1 LKTLAQYISIHLL
14 AILALTFTAGIACS
28 PFLSQFYNFSTTF
41 TVATALLSGVALIL
55 FLRHREKSVLL
66 LLPFMALATG
76 YFHGLSSLQPPSVNQ
91 HIYQQINRPIEAVIT
106 GYVDEMVTF
115 DGKMS
120 KIIITLYS
128 LQKKDMQFQK
138 PANGKVR
145 LSFQGRWPD
154 TILPGDLVIVRA
166 DLKRPRSFQ
175 TPGVFDYAR
184 FLAQKDIWITGF
196 IRSPLYIDRLSDNAT
211 TLHHVTYW
219 PERLRTHIGNY
230 LDHNLSKKFSSIYR
244 ALLLGDRSRVSRS
257 NLELFKASGTF
268 HILAISGLHLA
279 VIATLLYIICYWL
292 LSRSETLLLR
302 FSVRK
307 IVAVLIIPIL
317 IGYALLAGLNS
328 PVTRAVIMST
338 IVLIALCTNRMK
350 SPAPLVGAA
359 AIIILIFDPQ
369 QLFTVSFQLSFAAI
383 LGILF
388 IFPILQKLLPET
400 LHPSYK
406 QTSTRHK
413 AYRYLSS
420 AFLVSLAATLTT
432 SPFSIAAFNRIST
445 IGPLANLIIEPLIC
459 LWCLPAGI
467 LALPFMWF
475 SPSIANF
482 FLSFGT
488 LGINISLKIAEFITQ
503 WPWVSMYL
511 PSPPLRHN
519 ILYFLVLYS
528 FVILAVNHAKYK
540 KKVLLC
546 SCILLFSVFILDL
559 LRPTENN
566 RLPVIT
572 FIDVGQGSATVI
584 ETSTAVTLID
594 SGGSSW
600 SDISVGES
608 VVAPFLW
615 SKGIYR
621 IDNIVVT
628 HPDADH
634 YNGIRYIIEHFSPS
648 HLWLR
653 DVHGH
658 DRHYKSLVR
667 FARQRGVTIQIPDYG
682 DLLENHE
689 MNLEC
694 LANLKEDPKL
704 NNQRNK
710 TSNSSL
716 ILKACFKDTCF
727 LFPGDINTSMEQSL
741 LNKEINLQAT
751 VLLGA
756 HHGSKTSNSTEFLDA
771 VKPEYAI
778 VSAAASNKGY
788 FPHKSFLHNCK
799 ERNISVLSTAQNG
812 TIEFTIKS
820 NNLSIRT
827 AQKLSNNPLYP
838 LVLKPL
844 SSHKQLTAAVIG
856 KM

>member
-1 LKTLAQYISIHLL
+1 MKTLAQYISTHLL
-14 AILALTFTAGIACS
+14 AILALTFSAGIVCS
-28 PFLSQFYNFSTTF
+28 PFFNQSYNISTTF
-41 TVATALLSGVALIL
+41 TVATALLSGVTLVL
-55 FLRHREKSVLL
+55 FLRHREKAVLL
-66 LLPFMALATG
+66 LLPLITLATG
-76 YFHGLSSLQPPSVNQ
+76 YFHGLSSLQPPSSSQ
-91 HIYQQINRPIEAVIT
+91 HIYQQINRPTEAVIT

-138 PANGKVR
+138 PARGKVR
-145 LSFQGRWPD
+145 LSFQGRWPA

-166 DLKRPRSFQ
+166 NLKRPRSFY
-175 TPGVFDYAR
+175 TPGVFDYER

-196 IRSPLYIDRLSDNAT
+196 IRSPLYIESLTDNT
-211 TLHHVTYW
+211 TTFQHVKYG

-230 LDHNLSKKFSSIYR
+230 LDHNLSEKFSSIYR
-244 ALLLGDRSRVSRS
+244 ALLLGDRSGVSRS
-257 NLELFKASGTF
+257 DLELFKASGTF

-307 IVAVLIIPIL
+307 IVAALIIPIL

-359 AIIILIFDPQ
+359 ALIILIFDPQ

-383 LGILF
+383 IGILF
-388 IFPILQKLLPET
+388 IFPILQKILPET
-400 LHPSYK
+400 LPPSEK

-413 AYRYLSS
+413 VFRYLSS

-432 SPFSIAAFNRIST
+432 SPFSISTFNRIST

-459 LWCLPAGI
+459 LWCLPSGI
-467 LALPFMWF
+467 LSLPFMWL
-475 SPSIANF
+475 SPAIANL

-488 LGINISLKIAEFITQ
+488 LGIDISLKIAEFITQ
-503 WPWVSMYL
+503 WPWVSIYL
-511 PSPPLRHN
+511 PNPPLRHN

-528 FVILAVNHAKYK
+528 VVILAFNHSKCK
-540 KKVLLC
+540 KAVILG
-546 SCILLFSVFILDL
+546 SCILIFSVLGFDL
-559 LRPTENN
+559 LRPTESK
-566 RLPVIT
+566 RFPVIT

-584 ETSTAVTLID
+584 ETSKAVTLID

-634 YNGIRYIIEHFSPS
+634 YNGIHYIIEHFSPA

-658 DRHYKSLVR
+658 DHHYKSLVK
-667 FARQRGVTIQIPDYG
+667 FARQRGVAIQIPDYG
-682 DLLENHE
+682 DLLENDE
-689 MNLEC
+689 MSLEC
-694 LANLKEDPKL
+694 LANLKEDPTF

-716 ILKACFKDTCF
+716 IMKACIESTCF
-727 LFPGDINTSMEQSL
+727 LFPGDINISMEQSL
-741 LNKEINLQAT
+741 LSKEIDLQSN
-751 VLLGA
+751 VLLAA
-756 HHGSKTSNSTEFLDA
+756 HHGSKTSNSLEFLDA

-778 VSAAASNKGY
+778 VSAAASNRGY

-799 ERNISVLSTAQNG
+799 ERNISVLSTAEDG
-812 TIEFTIKS
+812 TIEFTIKNS
-820 NNLSIRT
+820 NLSIRT

-838 LVLKPL
+838 LGLQPL
-844 SSHKQLTAAVIG
+844 SWHN
-856 KM
+856 